1 MDEGFEDAIQFLNE
15 PEAYWIKLRKT
26 NNLERINGEIRRR
39 EHVIRIFPNNQS
51 AFPFIGAVLMD
62 IEETLRSRVAKS
74 ICKNTLS
81 TRSENFFRKKG
92 HPFFLKIQS
101 LPRISENIVIS
112 ILHKILDLTGWT
124 PFLSMRAFLLDSFY
138 WLDAFFV
145 HESRS
150 IGQFFLVVCLFCP

>member
-1 MDEGFEDAIQFLNE
+1 
-15 PEAYWIKLRKT
+15 
-26 NNLERINGEIRRR
+26 
-39 EHVIRIFPNNQS
+39 
-51 AFPFIGAVLMD
+51 MD

-81 TRSENFFRKKG
+81 TRSGNFFRKKG

-124 PFLSMRAFLLDSFY
+124 
-138 WLDAFFV
+138 
-145 HESRS
+145 
-150 IGQFFLVVCLFCP
+150 LFCP